1 MTGFLTE
8 AIVKDGSR
16 VGFQGRTLDGGI
28 FRLAHVDIGGP
39 FRLGP
44 YGVDV
49 AALEDIG
56 LGSLRPTDPATL
68 VVLDEVGK
76 MESFSPAFREAVERL
91 IAGPNPLLATVA
103 VHGVGF
109 VKRVRH
115 DPRIELLHMS
125 RVSRAAIVGDILR
138 ALGRHGIGAALLERR
153 GSGTPP

>member
-1 MTGFLTE
+1 MTGFVTE
-8 AIVKDGSR
+8 EVLRDGSR
-16 VGFQGRTLDGGI
+16 AGFQGRTLDGRTFG
-28 FRLAHVDIGGP
+28 LASVDTGGP
-39 FRLGP
+39 YRLGP

-49 AALEDIG
+49 AALEAVG
-56 LGSLRPTDPATL
+56 LDALTPKDDTTL

-115 DPRIELLHMS
+115 DPRIELFHMT
-125 RVSRAAIVGDILR
+125 RVSRAGVVGDILR
-138 ALGRHGIGAALLERR
+138 ALARHGIVRDTGPRATDGA
-153 GSGTPP
+153 

>member
-76 MESFSPAFREAVERL
+76 MESFSPAFREAV
-91 IAGPNPLLATVA
+91 G
-103 VHGVGF
+103 
-109 VKRVRH
+109 KVRH